1 MSCLICDNSIEL
13 TGSFTCGNA
22 DCEYAARTMN
32 LGDDYVSQYIKS
44 KPDIVQFLLN
54 IAYYAFNHSSEE
66 DFQPAPIFIGEDAKS
81 SYQLLKQSDWHLNR
95 LWSKLSLMTN
105 DYEIEKHYGLV
116 IYGWIRFTLKSNL
129 LTIDVDPTL
138 KIHDILII
146 KVEHFLESQ
155 QATSDKP
162 DTVLDNQRLFIHG
175 SPYLNWYSII
185 NRGLKNYSGTT
196 KSVHGAACGKG
207 IYLAASS
214 QLSMSYSSAS
224 GGRQIILGVFEILDD
239 ANHYKKGGGVYVV
252 PNNNKVRL
260 RYLLYG
266 PRAINCP
273 AIDKMFSDI
282 IVSERYSRKKVA
294 DRISNRRLLHEVKYF
309 SQNDLTVHGIRCQ
322 FDDDNLKN
330 WTVFLSKFD
339 PESRLAKDLIKLK
352 LNEIEIS
359 LEFPDEFPLKPP
371 FVRIVRPRFEYK
383 TGHIT
388 LGGSICM
395 ELLTN
400 QGWNP
405 TYSLENLIIHIKS
418 TILEG
423 EGQIDMKSWHHEY
436 SYQEAI
442 GAFKRMLLSHG
453 WS

>member
-1 MSCLICDNSIEL
+1 M
-13 TGSFTCGNA
+13 
-22 DCEYAARTMN
+22 
-32 LGDDYVSQYIKS
+32 
-44 KPDIVQFLLN
+44 
-54 IAYYAFNHSSEE
+54 
-66 DFQPAPIFIGEDAKS
+66 
-81 SYQLLKQSDWHLNR
+81 
-95 LWSKLSLMTN
+95 
-105 DYEIEKHYGLV
+105 
-116 IYGWIRFTLKSNL
+116 
-129 LTIDVDPTL
+129 
-138 KIHDILII
+138 
-146 KVEHFLESQ
+146 
-155 QATSDKP
+155 
-162 DTVLDNQRLFIHG
+162 
-175 SPYLNWYSII
+175 
-185 NRGLKNYSGTT
+185 
-196 KSVHGAACGKG
+196 
-207 IYLAASS
+207 
-214 QLSMSYSSAS
+214 
-224 GGRQIILGVFEILDD
+224 
-239 ANHYKKGGGVYVV
+239 
-252 PNNNKVRL
+252 
-260 RYLLYG
+260 
-266 PRAINCP
+266 
-273 AIDKMFSDI
+273 
-282 IVSERYSRKKVA
+282 
-294 DRISNRRLLHEVKYF
+294 
-309 SQNDLTVHGIRCQ
+309 TVHGIRCQ